1 MIVILSPAQ
10 NMKVNPKQE
19 LMELPPSIPQ
29 YIGKAD
35 SLVSVLKKLDVDELC
50 ELLNI
55 SKNLAFVNYL
65 RFQNWSNKPTIEN
78 SVFSVLAFTG
88 EVYRGMNANDFS
100 TDDLKYSQ
108 EVLRILSGL
117 YGVLRPLDL
126 IQAYRLE
133 MLTGLKVGRVKNL
146 YKFWINEITGSLNE
160 AIENSPG
167 EKVLINL
174 ASAEYSS
181 AIHFKS
187 LKYPVITTEFKE
199 EKSGKLKMITVYAKR
214 ARGLMTRF
222 IIKNRL
228 EKSEDLKAFTD
239 EGYYFENQ
247 LSKGNKWLFVR

>member
-10 NMKVNPKQE
+10 NMKVIPKPE
-19 LMELPPSIPQ
+19 VMELAHSIPQ
-29 YIGKAD
+29 FLEKAD
-35 SLVSVLKKLDVDELC
+35 SLISVLKKMDVDQLS

-65 RFQNWSNKPTIEN
+65 RFQNWSKNPTIEN
-78 SVFSVLAFTG
+78 SVFAVLAFTG
-88 EVYRGMNANDFS
+88 EAYRGMNANDFS
-100 TDDLKYSQ
+100 PDDLKYSQ

-133 MLTGLKVGRVKNL
+133 MMTGLKVGRVKNL
-146 YKFWINEITGSLNE
+146 YEFWMKEITNALNI

-174 ASAEYSS
+174 ASSEYSS
-181 AIHFKS
+181 AILYKN
-187 LKYPVITTEFKE
+187 LKYQVITPEFKE

-222 IIKNRL
+222 VIKNRL
-228 EKSEDLKAFTD
+228 DKSEDLKAFTD
-239 EGYYFENQ
+239 EGYYYETQ
-247 LSKGNKWLFVR
+247 LSKGNKWLYVR